1 MPVNRSNLQD
11 SFTKQRSPAWPCP
24 TCNAGHLRLDKESVS
39 AKATADSVAAQD
51 HPAWDPDW
59 TALRF
64 VALAVCDNTDC
75 LEVATI
81 KGKGGLQPIGQSY
94 DYQEFYAPEHFDP
107 SPLLIRIPEQ
117 CNSDVK
123 SELKMAFAHAW
134 GDPTSSSAHIRTAV
148 ERLLDQLR
156 IQKSVAAKGKRQRL
170 TLHKRIDL
178 LSARNPDASELLLA
192 VKWIGNAG
200 VHSAALTQQEVID
213 ALDILES
220 ALDSLF
226 NPHSNR
232 VKVLAKRINKR
243 KGP

>member
-1 MPVNRSNLQD
+1 MPVNQRNLRD

-24 TCNAGHLRLDKESVS
+24 TCKAGHLRIDKDSIS
-39 AKATADSVAAQD
+39 AKATAESVAAQD

-59 TALRF
+59 TTLRF

-81 KGKGGLQPIGQSY
+81 KGRGGLQPIGQSY
-94 DYQEFYAPEHFDP
+94 DYQEFYTPEYFDP
-107 SPLLIRIPEQ
+107 SPALIIVPEQ
-117 CNSDVK
+117 CKSEVR

-134 GDPTSSSAHIRTAV
+134 GDPTSSSAHIRTAT

-156 IQKSVAAKGKRQRL
+156 IQKSVTAKGKRQRL
-170 TLHKRIDL
+170 TLQRRIEL
-178 LSARNPDASELLLA
+178 LSVKNPEASELLLA

-200 VHSAALTQQEVID
+200 VHSGALTQQEVID
-213 ALDILES
+213 ALDLLEG
-220 ALDSLF
+220 ALSSLF
-226 NPHSNR
+226 DPHANR

-243 KGP
+243 RGP